1 MYALKISNLRKSFKS
16 INKIVKAVDGISFQV
31 KKGEIFGLLGVNGA
45 GKSTTLN
52 MLCGLILSDSGKIE
66 MFGKD
71 FFKHEEELRGQFN
84 LATAYYSLSGN
95 LTVRQNLK
103 VYARLYNVKNPE
115 KKIKELTEKFLFTKH
130 FDTRVRSL
138 SSGEKTKLVLIK
150 SLLNDPKLLFL
161 DECTAGLD
169 PDVAEIVRD
178 HIMEYNKE
186 TGCTIIFT
194 SHYMQEVEQMC
205 NRIAFMDKGK
215 IVKIGKAKDLIN
227 ELETQR
233 IQIHFSKKIEKA
245 KQILRNENIKFEV
258 PDKGVLSFQIKNREK
273 IVYPILEKFVKAQI
287 PFDDLHLNKPTLEE
301 YFIKQSRKN
310 D

>member
-1 MYALKISNLRKSFKS
+1 MYSLKVSNLRKNFKGK
-16 INKIVKAVDGISFQV
+16 NKIVKAVDNLSFQV

-52 MLCGLILSDSGKIE
+52 MLCGLILPDSGKIE

-71 FFKHEEELRGQFN
+71 FFKHEEELRSQIN
-84 LATAYYSLSGN
+84 LATAYYTLSSS
-95 LTVRQNLK
+95 LTVKQNLQ
-103 VYARLYNVKNPE
+103 VYARLYNVKNASE
-115 KKIKELTEKFLFTKH
+115 KIKELTEKFLFTQH
-130 FDTRVRSL
+130 FNTRVRSL

-178 HIMEYNKE
+178 HIIQYNKE

-205 NRIAFMDKGK
+205 NRIAFMDRGR
-215 IVKIGKAKDLIN
+215 IVKIGKAKELIA
-227 ELETQR
+227 ELETQN
-233 IQIHFSKKIEKA
+233 IQIHFSRQIEKA
-245 KQILRNENIKFEV
+245 KKILKNENIKFEM
-258 PDKGVLSFQIKNREK
+258 PEKGVLSFHIKNREK
-273 IVYPILEKFVKAQI
+273 IIYPLLEKFVKAKI

-301 YFIKQSRKN
+301 YFIKQSRKK
-310 D
+310 

>member
-1 MYALKISNLRKSFKS
+1 MYALKVSNLRKNFKGK
-16 INKIVKAVDGISFQV
+16 NKIVKAVNNLSFQV

-52 MLCGLILSDSGKIE
+52 MLCGLILPDSGQIE

-71 FFKHEEELRGQFN
+71 FFKNEEELRSQFN
-84 LATAYYSLSGN
+84 LATAYYTLSVN
-95 LTVRQNLK
+95 LTVKQNLK
-103 VYARLYNVKNPE
+103 VYARLYNIKNPDQ
-115 KKIKELTEKFLFTKH
+115 KIKELTEKFLFTEH
-130 FDTRVRSL
+130 FETKVRSL

-169 PDVAEIVRD
+169 PDVAEIVRE
-178 HIMEYNKE
+178 HIIQYNKE

-205 NRIAFMDKGK
+205 DRIAFMDRGR
-215 IVKIGKAKDLIN
+215 IVKIGKAKELIA
-227 ELETQR
+227 ELETQN
-233 IQIHFSKKIEKA
+233 IQIHFSRQIEKA
-245 KQILRNENIKFEV
+245 KQILKNENIKFEM
-258 PDKGVLSFQIKNREK
+258 PEKGVLSFQVQNREK
-273 IVYPILEKFVKAQI
+273 IIYPLLEKFVKAKI

-301 YFIKQSRKN
+301 YFIKQSRKK
-310 D
+310 

>member
-1 MYALKISNLRKSFKS
+1 MYALKVSNLRKNFKGK
-16 INKIVKAVDGISFQV
+16 NKIVKAVDNLSFQV

-52 MLCGLILSDSGKIE
+52 MLCGLILPDSGKIE

-71 FFKHEEELRGQFN
+71 FFKNEEELRSQFN
-84 LATAYYSLSGN
+84 LATAYYTLSVN
-95 LTVRQNLK
+95 LTVKQNLK
-103 VYARLYNVKNPE
+103 VYAKLYNIKDAD
-115 KKIKELTEKFLFTKH
+115 KKIKELTEKFLFVEH

-178 HIMEYNKE
+178 HIIQYNKE

-205 NRIAFMDKGK
+205 GRIAFMDRGR
-215 IVKIGKAKDLIN
+215 IVKIGKARELIA
-227 ELETQR
+227 ELETQN
-233 IQIHFSKKIEKA
+233 IQIHFSKQIDKA
-245 KQILRNENIKFEV
+245 KQILKNENIKFEM
-258 PDKGVLSFQIKNREK
+258 PEKGILSFQIQNREK
-273 IVYPILEKFVKAQI
+273 IVYPLLEKFVKAKI

-301 YFIKQSRKN
+301 YFIKQSRKK
-310 D
+310 

>member
-1 MYALKISNLRKSFKS
+1 MYALKVSNLRKNFKGK
-16 INKIVKAVDGISFQV
+16 NKIVKAVDNLSFQV

-52 MLCGLILSDSGKIE
+52 MLCGLILPDSGKIE

-71 FFKHEEELRGQFN
+71 FFKHEEELRSQIN
-84 LATAYYSLSGN
+84 LATAYYTLSSS
-95 LTVRQNLK
+95 LTVKQNLQ
-103 VYARLYNVKNPE
+103 VYARLYNVKNASE
-115 KKIKELTEKFLFTKH
+115 KIKELTEKFLFTQH
-130 FDTRVRSL
+130 FNTRVRSL

-178 HIMEYNKE
+178 HIIQYNKE

-205 NRIAFMDKGK
+205 NRIAFMDRGR
-215 IVKIGKAKDLIN
+215 IVKIGKAKELIA
-227 ELETQR
+227 ELETQN
-233 IQIHFSKKIEKA
+233 IQIHFSRQIEKA
-245 KQILRNENIKFEV
+245 KKILKNENIKFEM
-258 PDKGVLSFQIKNREK
+258 PEKGVLSFHIKNREK
-273 IVYPILEKFVKAQI
+273 IIYPLLEKFVKAKI

-301 YFIKQSRKN
+301 YFIKQSRKK
-310 D
+310 

>member
-1 MYALKISNLRKSFKS
+1 MYALKVSNLRKNFKGK
-16 INKIVKAVDGISFQV
+16 NKIVKAVNNLSFQV

-52 MLCGLILSDSGKIE
+52 MLCGLILPDSGKIE

-71 FFKHEEELRGQFN
+71 FFKNEEELRSQFN
-84 LATAYYSLSGN
+84 LATAYYTLSVN
-95 LTVRQNLK
+95 LTVKQNLK
-103 VYARLYNVKNPE
+103 VYAKLYNIKNADQ
-115 KKIKELTEKFLFTKH
+115 KIKELTEKFLFTEH

-178 HIMEYNKE
+178 HIIQYNKE

-205 NRIAFMDKGK
+205 DRIAFMDCGR
-215 IVKIGKAKDLIN
+215 IVKIGKAKELIA
-227 ELETQR
+227 ELETQN
-233 IQIHFSKKIEKA
+233 IQIHFSRQIEKA
-245 KQILRNENIKFEV
+245 KQILKNENIKFEM
-258 PDKGVLSFQIKNREK
+258 PEKGILSFQVQNREK
-273 IVYPILEKFVKAQI
+273 IIYPILEKFVKAKI

-301 YFIKQSRKN
+301 YFIKQSRKK
-310 D
+310 